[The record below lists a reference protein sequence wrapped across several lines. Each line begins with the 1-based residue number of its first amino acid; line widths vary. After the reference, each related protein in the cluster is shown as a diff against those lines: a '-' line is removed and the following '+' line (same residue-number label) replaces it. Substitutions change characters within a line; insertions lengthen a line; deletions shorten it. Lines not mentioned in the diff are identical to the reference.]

1 MKVITRLCLWT
12 VIAPAFAI
20 ALHAQNAPKKPVPV
34 KVSVGD
40 VTDNRTTGS
49 FNSECKLELKF
60 TGDAATDA
68 ASVRQVRVKKA
79 VDELGRDLTRND
91 ASDSFGSSGFGQRSG
106 VLKTE
111 LRLRNP
117 SRNATVIKLVEGE
130 VELFNPTLANGG
142 ILTTKDIL
150 KHPAEPVQNAAL
162 KKYGI
167 ELMYLTKESYEA
179 KKKQLEEQ
187 QKNAAGGKVGE
198 AFGEMFK
205 GMFGGMMS
213 SDTKNSVKL
222 YVKDPEKRVIEV
234 ELQDASGKPLKR
246 GSSWSSGEMRQ
257 MEFNAPPPADAQ
269 LMIQLATPEALQTFP
284 FKVENIPL
292 P

>member
-1 MKVITRLCLWT
+1 
-12 VIAPAFAI
+12 
-20 ALHAQNAPKKPVPV
+20 
-34 KVSVGD
+34 
-40 VTDNRTTGS
+40 
-49 FNSECKLELKF
+49 
-60 TGDAATDA
+60 
-68 ASVRQVRVKKA
+68 
-79 VDELGRDLTRND
+79 
-91 ASDSFGSSGFGQRSG
+91 
-106 VLKTE
+106 
-111 LRLRNP
+111 
-117 SRNATVIKLVEGE
+117 VIKLVEGE

-150 KHPAEPVQNAAL
+150 KHPAEPVQNAAF

-222 YVKDPEKRVIEV
+222 YVKDPEKRVIEL
-234 ELQDASGKPLKR
+234 EFQDASGKPLKR

-257 MEFNAPPPADAQ
+257 IEFSAPPPADAQ